1 MEYRGYDSVGIATLS
16 SGIQISKGVGKVSEV
31 NSQCNLD
38 KLSGKTGIG
47 HTRWATHGKVSVENA
62 HPHLATEYGNVAVVH
77 NGIIENYEDLKL
89 TVKQPFQSE
98 TDTEVIAHLLG
109 HYFATICDAKTAMQ
123 RTIAQLQGNYAF
135 IALFDDGSI
144 AAARNHEPLIVGIA
158 PTGYIIASDV
168 LGFIEH
174 TDEAIYLENREFVVI
189 RPEKA
194 GGIEFYNFQGHSVS
208 HQSVKL
214 SKELVDAQKEEYA
227 HFTLK
232 EINEQKET
240 VIKAGLHN
248 PEELG
253 KVLDGISASTWE
265 GEPLYV
271 TGSGSSFHAALV
283 GKYLLA
289 KHANIRIEPVLSS
302 ESRFSSYGFT
312 GRSVLVAISQSGES
326 ADVLD
331 TVHLAKD
338 KGTRIYA
345 IVNNLTSSLARI
357 ADVAVGLNCGTE
369 VGVAATKSFT
379 SQVSILLRMA
389 GCLSKT
395 PFSLPENAIVSAIK
409 TALKTLAP
417 VQQAAAELRDATDVY
432 ILGRGVHYPVALEAA
447 LKLKEMA
454 YIHAEGLP
462 GGEMKHGPLA
472 LMDDKAYVILMN
484 PSDETHQDML
494 ISGMQAKSRGAKIIG
509 ISDKNNPV
517 YDLWIPIPAVNS
529 LISPLIE
536 IIPIQLLGYH
546 LALARNTDPD
556 FPRNIAKSVTVR

>member
-16 SGIQISKGVGKVSEV
+16 SGIQISKGVGKVAEV
-31 NSQCNLD
+31 NSQYSLD
-38 KLSGKTGIG
+38 KLTGKTGIG
-47 HTRWATHGKVSVENA
+47 HTRWATHGRVSVENA
-62 HPHLATEYGNVAVVH
+62 HPHLATEYRNVAVVH

-89 TVKQPFQSE
+89 KVKEPFQSE
-98 TDTEVIAHLLG
+98 TVTEVIAHLLG
-109 HYFATICDAKTAMQ
+109 HFFATICDAKTAMQ
-123 RTIAQLQGNYAF
+123 RTVAELQGNYAF

-174 TDEAIYLENREFVVI
+174 TDEAVYLENREFVIV

-194 GGIEFYNFQGHSVS
+194 GGIEFYNFQGHSVA

-214 SKELVDAQKEEYA
+214 SKELLDAQKEEYA

-232 EINEQKET
+232 EINEQKAT
-240 VIKAGLHN
+240 IIKAAMYDTS
-248 PEELG
+248 ELG
-253 KVLDGISASTWE
+253 KVVDAISDTSWE
-265 GEPLYV
+265 GEPLYA
-271 TGSGSSFHAALV
+271 TGSGSSYHAVLV
-283 GKYLLA
+283 GKHLLA
-289 KHANIRIEPVLSS
+289 KYAKVRIEPVLSS
-302 ESRFSSYGFT
+302 ESRFSFHGFT
-312 GRSVLVAISQSGES
+312 GRSMLVAISQSGES

-338 KGTRIYA
+338 KGARIIA
-345 IVNNLTSSLARI
+345 VVNNLTSSLAQI
-357 ADVAVGLNCGTE
+357 SDFVVGLNCGTE

-389 GCLSKT
+389 GCLSQT
-395 PFSLPENAIVSAIK
+395 PFSLPENAIVSAVK
-409 TALKTLAP
+409 TALKTLTP
-417 VQQAAAELRDATDVY
+417 VQQVAAELKNARDVY
-432 ILGRGVHYPVALEAA
+432 ILGRGVHHPIALEAA

-472 LMDDKAYVILMN
+472 LMDEKAYVILVN
-484 PSDETHQDML
+484 PSDDTHQGTL
-494 ISGMQAKSRGAKIIG
+494 ISGMQAKSREAKIIG
-509 ISDKNNPV
+509 ISDKNNPI
-517 YDLWIPIPAVNS
+517 YDFWIPIPAVES
-529 LISPLIE
+529 MISPLVE
-536 IIPIQLLGYH
+536 IIPIQLLGYY
-546 LALARNTDPD
+546 LALERNTDPD